1 MYGAENLRVVSK
13 NHRWIFQMVLKFVT
27 LQVGTRRLIWIMGL
41 MCALILVF
49 QSFKILPSLKIQQ
62 NGDSPYSKS
71 EFIGNN
77 MKKNRTVKPPNLG
90 YVDMGLLQEEAREFQ
105 TPSSPVIP
113 LASLT
118 SYTKVIDLEPKPS
131 IGSPTMSGKLKTI
144 AFQEKKSD
152 PVDSTLSNPSLHT
165 TSVVLDSIIG
175 SPPTTENYNI
185 SIIRIKRTKLSQ
197 KKKISESVYSDLSK
211 VDSNSPIDKEN
222 KNNTT
227 LATSG
232 NSNTSLVKKK
242 RAYISQKKRKSES
255 VDSHLS
261 KKGKNSSLNKVYK
274 RNHGSKIPVS
284 GAYSVSEMNNLLIQ
298 SRASYHS
305 VIAQWSSAVDH
316 ELQDVTLQIENAPVV
331 QNDPVLY
338 APLYRNVS
346 IFKRS
351 YELMKQTL
359 KVYIYKEGERP
370 ILHTP
375 ILQGIYA
382 SEGWFMKQLEANEE
396 FVTKDPHKAHL
407 FYLPFSSQ
415 MLREI
420 LYVPNSH
427 NRRNIVQY
435 LKNYLDAIAEK
446 YPFWKRTG
454 GADHF
459 LVACHD
465 WAPKE
470 TSRYMAKCIRA
481 LCNAD
486 VGGGFGFGKDVS
498 LPQTYIYLPNDTLR
512 GLGGKPASERSTLAF
527 FAGRMHGYVRP
538 ILLEHWE
545 NKDPDMKIF
554 GKLPKTADENVYTS
568 YMKSSKYCISAKG
581 YEVNSPRV
589 IEAIFYE
596 CVPVIIS
603 DNYVPPFFDVLNW
616 ESFAVFVLEKDIPNL
631 KKILV
636 SIPEKRYREMQMMV
650 KRVQQHFLWHAKPVD
665 FDMFHMILH
674 SIWYNRLH
682 QIRPIL

>member
-1 MYGAENLRVVSK
+1 M
-13 NHRWIFQMVLKFVT
+13 F
-27 LQVGTRRLIWIMGL
+27 
-41 MCALILVF
+41 
-49 QSFKILPSLKIQQ
+49 
-62 NGDSPYSKS
+62 
-71 EFIGNN
+71 
-77 MKKNRTVKPPNLG
+77 
-90 YVDMGLLQEEAREFQ
+90 
-105 TPSSPVIP
+105 
-113 LASLT
+113 
-118 SYTKVIDLEPKPS
+118 
-131 IGSPTMSGKLKTI
+131 GKLKTI
-144 AFQEKKSD
+144 AFQEKSSD
-152 PVDSTLSNPSLHT
+152 SVDSTL
-165 TSVVLDSIIG
+165 DSSISS
-175 SPPTTENYNI
+175 SPISENYNI
-185 SIIRIKRTKLSQ
+185 SIVSIKRTKLSQ
-197 KKKISESVYSDLSK
+197 RKKFSKSLYSDMSKVENSSLINKKKM
-211 VDSNSPIDKEN
+211 NSR
-222 KNNTT
+222 TAT
-227 LATSG
+227 TSG

-242 RAYISQKKRKSES
+242 RKSES
-255 VDSHLS
+255 VDSDLS
-261 KKGKNSSLNKVYK
+261 KRGKNAAVNKVSK
-274 RNHGSKIPVS
+274 RIRGSKMPVS
-284 GAYSVSEMNNLLIQ
+284 GVYSVSEMNNLLIQ
-298 SRASYHS
+298 SHGSNYS
-305 VIAQWSSAVDH
+305 VIPQWSSAVDH
-316 ELQDVTLQIENAPVV
+316 ELQDVVLQIENAPVV
-331 QNDPVLY
+331 ENDPNLY

-382 SEGWFMKQLEANEE
+382 SEGWFMKQLESNEE
-396 FVTKDPHKAHL
+396 FVTKDAHKAHL

-415 MLREI
+415 MLREK

-427 NRRNIVQY
+427 KRRNIVTY
-435 LKNYLDAIAEK
+435 LKNYLDMIAAK

-465 WAPKE
+465 WLRPQLSIKAPKE
-470 TSRYMAKCIRA
+470 TSRYMGKCIRA

-486 VGGGFGFGKDVS
+486 VGGGFVFAKDVS
-498 LPQTYIYLPNDTLR
+498 LPQTYIYSPNDTLR
-512 GLGGKPASERSTLAF
+512 DLGGKPASERSTLAF
-527 FAGRMHGYVRP
+527 FAGRMHGYLRP

-554 GKLPKTADENVYTS
+554 GKLPKTENAYTN

-581 YEVNSPRV
+581 YQVNSPRV

-616 ESFAVFVLEKDIPNL
+616 ESFAVFVLEKDIPNM

-636 SIPEKRYREMQMMV
+636 SISKKRYREMQMSV
-650 KRVQQHFLWHAKPVD
+650 KRVQQHFLWHGTKPVD
-665 FDMFHMILH
+665 YDMFHMVLH

-682 QIRPIL
+682 QIE

>member
-1 MYGAENLRVVSK
+1 
-13 NHRWIFQMVLKFVT
+13 MVLKFVSFH
-27 LQVGTRRLIWIMGL
+27 VRTRRLIRVMWLI
-41 MCALILVF
+41 CALILVF
-49 QSFKILPSLKIQQ
+49 QSLRILPSLSIQR
-62 NGDSPYSKS
+62 NGVSSHSIS

-77 MKKNRTVKPPNLG
+77 NNNNNMKQSRIVKKTQNLG
-90 YVDMGLLQEEAREFQ
+90 FVDFGFSKSQ
-105 TPSSPVIP
+105 TP
-113 LASLT
+113 LASL
-118 SYTKVIDLEPKPS
+118 SLYTKVIALGPS
-131 IGSPTMSGKLKTI
+131 IDSPATFGKLKTI
-144 AFQEKKSD
+144 AFQEKNSD
-152 PVDSTLSNPSLHT
+152 SVDSTLDSSISSSP
-165 TSVVLDSIIG
+165 TS
-175 SPPTTENYNI
+175 ENYNI
-185 SIIRIKRTKLSQ
+185 SIVSVKRTKLSQ
-197 KKKISESVYSDLSK
+197 RKKFSKPLYSHMSK
-211 VDSNSPIDKEN
+211 VENSSLINKEKMN
-222 KNNTT
+222 SRTAT
-227 LATSG
+227 TSG

-242 RAYISQKKRKSES
+242 RKSES
-255 VDSHLS
+255 VDSDLS
-261 KKGKNSSLNKVYK
+261 KKGKNAAMNKVSK
-274 RNHGSKIPVS
+274 RIRGSKMPVS
-284 GAYSVSEMNNLLIQ
+284 GVYSVSEMNNLLIQ
-298 SRASYHS
+298 SHGSNYS
-305 VIAQWSSAVDH
+305 GIPQWSSAVDH
-316 ELQDVTLQIENAPVV
+316 ELQDVVLQIENAPVV
-331 QNDPVLY
+331 ENDPNLY

-415 MLREI
+415 MLREK

-427 NRRNIVQY
+427 KRRNIVTY
-435 LKNYLDAIAEK
+435 LKNYLDMIAAK

-470 TSRYMAKCIRA
+470 TSRYMGKCIRA

-486 VGGGFGFGKDVS
+486 VGGGFVFAKDVS
-498 LPQTYIYLPNDTLR
+498 LPQTYIYSPNDTLR
-512 GLGGKPASERSTLAF
+512 DLGGKPASERSTLAF
-527 FAGRMHGYVRP
+527 FAGRMHGYLRP

-554 GKLPKTADENVYTS
+554 GKLPKTENAYTN

-581 YEVNSPRV
+581 YQVNSPRV

-636 SIPEKRYREMQMMV
+636 SIPEKRYREMQMRV
-650 KRVQQHFLWHAKPVD
+650 KRVQQHFLWHGTKPVD
-665 FDMFHMILH
+665 YDMFHMVLH

-682 QIRPIL
+682 QIE

>member
-1 MYGAENLRVVSK
+1 
-13 NHRWIFQMVLKFVT
+13 MVLKYVS
-27 LQVGTRRLIWIMGL
+27 LHVRTRRLIWVMWL

-49 QSFKILPSLKIQQ
+49 QSLRILPSLSIQR
-62 NGDSPYSKS
+62 NGVSSHSIS

-77 MKKNRTVKPPNLG
+77 NNNYMKQSRIVKKTQNLG
-90 YVDMGLLQEEAREFQ
+90 FVDFGLSKSQ
-105 TPSSPVIP
+105 IP
-113 LASLT
+113 LASL
-118 SYTKVIDLEPKPS
+118 SLYTKVIALEPS
-131 IGSPTMSGKLKTI
+131 IDSPATFGKLKII
-144 AFQEKKSD
+144 AFQEKNSD
-152 PVDSTLSNPSLHT
+152 SVDSTL
-165 TSVVLDSIIG
+165 DSINSS
-175 SPPTTENYNI
+175 SPTSENYNI
-185 SIIRIKRTKLSQ
+185 SIVSVKRTKLSQ
-197 KKKISESVYSDLSK
+197 RKNFSKSLYSDMSK
-211 VDSNSPIDKEN
+211 VENSSLMNKEKMN
-222 KNNTT
+222 SRTAT
-227 LATSG
+227 TSG

-242 RAYISQKKRKSES
+242 RKSES
-255 VDSHLS
+255 VDSDLS
-261 KKGKNSSLNKVYK
+261 KRGKNAAMNKVSK
-274 RNHGSKIPVS
+274 RIRGSKMPVS
-284 GAYSVSEMNNLLIQ
+284 GVYSVSEMNNLLIQ
-298 SRASYHS
+298 SHGSNYS
-305 VIAQWSSAVDH
+305 VIPQWSSAVDH
-316 ELQDVTLQIENAPVV
+316 ELQDVVLQIENAPVV
-331 QNDPVLY
+331 ENDPNLY

-351 YELMKQTL
+351 YEFMKQKL

-415 MLREI
+415 MLREK

-427 NRRNIVQY
+427 KRRNIVTY
-435 LKNYLDAIAEK
+435 LKNYLDMIAAK

-470 TSRYMAKCIRA
+470 TSRYMGKCIRA
-481 LCNAD
+481 ICNAD
-486 VGGGFGFGKDVS
+486 VGGGFVFTKDVS
-498 LPQTYIYLPNDTLR
+498 LPQTYIYSSNDTLR
-512 GLGGKPASERSTLAF
+512 DLGGKPASERSTLAF
-527 FAGRMHGYVRP
+527 FAGRMHGYLRP

-554 GKLPKTADENVYTS
+554 GKLPKTENAYTN

-581 YEVNSPRV
+581 YQVNSPRV

-636 SIPEKRYREMQMMV
+636 SISEMRYREMQMSV
-650 KRVQQHFLWHAKPVD
+650 KRVQQHFLWHGTKPVD
-665 FDMFHMILH
+665 YDMFHMVLH

-682 QIRPIL
+682 QIE

>member
-1 MYGAENLRVVSK
+1 MNS
-13 NHRWIFQMVLKFVT
+13 
-27 LQVGTRRLIWIMGL
+27 
-41 MCALILVF
+41 
-49 QSFKILPSLKIQQ
+49 
-62 NGDSPYSKS
+62 
-71 EFIGNN
+71 
-77 MKKNRTVKPPNLG
+77 RT
-90 YVDMGLLQEEAREFQ
+90 A
-105 TPSSPVIP
+105 T
-113 LASLT
+113 
-118 SYTKVIDLEPKPS
+118 
-131 IGSPTMSGKLKTI
+131 
-144 AFQEKKSD
+144 
-152 PVDSTLSNPSLHT
+152 
-165 TSVVLDSIIG
+165 
-175 SPPTTENYNI
+175 
-185 SIIRIKRTKLSQ
+185 
-197 KKKISESVYSDLSK
+197 
-211 VDSNSPIDKEN
+211 
-222 KNNTT
+222 
-227 LATSG
+227 TSG

-242 RAYISQKKRKSES
+242 RKSES
-255 VDSHLS
+255 VDSDLS
-261 KKGKNSSLNKVYK
+261 KKGKNAAMNKVSK
-274 RNHGSKIPVS
+274 RIRGSKMPVS
-284 GAYSVSEMNNLLIQ
+284 GVYSVSEMNNLLIQ
-298 SRASYHS
+298 SHGSNYS
-305 VIAQWSSAVDH
+305 GIPQWSSAVDH
-316 ELQDVTLQIENAPVV
+316 ELQDVVLQIENAPVV
-331 QNDPVLY
+331 ENDPNLY

-415 MLREI
+415 MLREK

-427 NRRNIVQY
+427 KRRNIVTY
-435 LKNYLDAIAEK
+435 LKNYLDMIAAK

-470 TSRYMAKCIRA
+470 TSRYMGKCIRA

-486 VGGGFGFGKDVS
+486 VGGGFVFAKDVS
-498 LPQTYIYLPNDTLR
+498 LPQTYIYSPNDTLR
-512 GLGGKPASERSTLAF
+512 DLGGKPASERSTLAF
-527 FAGRMHGYVRP
+527 FAGRMHGYLRP

-554 GKLPKTADENVYTS
+554 GKLPKTENAYTN

-581 YEVNSPRV
+581 YQVNSPRV

-636 SIPEKRYREMQMMV
+636 SIPEKRYREMQMRV
-650 KRVQQHFLWHAKPVD
+650 KRVQQHFLWHGTKPVD
-665 FDMFHMILH
+665 YDMFHMANHVHNVSACDKDKGHVWGRKTKIGQSKTKIVDREKGSGGFGPSGPGFGPGEKGGGFGPGFGPGEKGGGFGVGVGPGGGYGSGGGYGGGYGGGGYGDAH
-674 SIWYNRLH
+674 SQTSQSEEHDHDESMMHGRK
-682 QIRPIL
+682 P